1 MQKRAWELKATSLKE
16 ASLKEAAQK
25 AAKIHDAL
33 GKGDRDVHFTSG
45 AYL

>member
-1 MQKRAWELKATSLKE
+1 MQKRAWELKAT
-16 ASLKEAAQK
+16 ALKEAAQK